1 MRILLSPILVCF
13 LMLTCLPAKS
23 ATCFEH
29 ASQRYGVPA
38 NLLKAIALQESSGR
52 AHAFNRNPNGTF
64 DMGMMQI
71 NSAWLPTLARHGIQP
86 QHLWDPC
93 VSTLVGAW
101 ILANNF
107 ARLGYNT
114 QGLGAY
120 NAASPHKRER
130 YARQVLGRLT
140 QVAAYPQQ
148 RAWVASV
155 H

>member
-1 MRILLSPILVCF
+1 MRILQFPILGC
-13 LMLTCLPAKS
+13 LLLLTCLSAQA

-29 ASQRYGVPA
+29 ASQRFGVPA
-38 NLLKAIALQESSGR
+38 SLLKAIALQESSGR
-52 AHAFNRNPNGTF
+52 ANAINRNPNGTF
-64 DMGMMQI
+64 DMGLMQI
-71 NSAWLPTLARHGIQP
+71 NSTWFPTLARHGIQP

-148 RAWVASV
+148 RAWVA
-155 H
+155 HIN